1 MGNCSNV
8 TQNKN
13 GLQSYPVDRYFIW
26 SQRAK
31 LNRRSTDYELQI
43 GVLRKALKT
52 GWFLLSALFS
62 DSFRR
67 SINSTYSVNSA
78 LVGNFYHNF
87 IIVTWSD
94 LTHVLHRPVETA
106 ANSGH
111 SSE

>member
-62 DSFRR
+62 SILKGSAG
-67 SINSTYSVNSA
+67 SINSIKSVS
-78 LVGNFYHNF
+78 VGNFYHKF
-87 IIVTWSD
+87 IIAEEALRFR
-94 LTHVLHRPVETA
+94 LTMTLA
-106 ANSGH
+106 
-111 SSE
+111 